1 MDKIEDAVQ
10 IQNNIN
16 AVHKWSVDWEMP
28 FNDKKCKV
36 IAIGSQNCQP
46 TYKLGE
52 TVIDWADT
60 TAYLDVIM
68 QSSLKIDQQL
78 AFKKD
83 KASRTLEAIKHILKQ
98 APQESRLLCNTSLCC
113 LILITLILCATQHL
127 PKK

>member
-1 MDKIEDAVQ
+1 
-10 IQNNIN
+10 
-16 AVHKWSVDWEMP
+16 MP

-36 IAIGSQNCQP
+36 IAIGSQNCKP

-52 TVIDWADT
+52 IVIDWADT

-98 APQESRLLCNTSLCC
+98 APQESRLLGYTSLCC
-113 LILITLILCATQHL
+113 PILGTLTLCATQHL